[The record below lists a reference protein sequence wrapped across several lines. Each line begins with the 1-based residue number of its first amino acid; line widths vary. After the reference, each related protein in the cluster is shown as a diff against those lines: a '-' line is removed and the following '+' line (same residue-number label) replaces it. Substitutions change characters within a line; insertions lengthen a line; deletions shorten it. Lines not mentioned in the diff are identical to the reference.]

1 MRRKESSSQPLIAN
15 TVGKDLP
22 MWVNSDVHVGGIRSA
37 LLLALLA
44 LPLFVSLL
52 FDIAGP

>member
-22 MWVNSDVHVGGIRSA
+22 MWVNSDEHVVGIRSA

-44 LPLFVSLL
+44 LPLSVSLL